1 MTSVNT
7 SPPKRRRTRGSR
19 RANENESE
27 ENDDVPSTPCPS
39 RTSKGAHLSYR
50 LGVSKQAPTPYS
62 TPFRSRNQTVCA
74 PNVKDANVK
83 RAVGKLKSKDHP
95 PKYVFFNNY
104 DCTPIPPDINVAEL
118 LKKQWYVFNVSPL
131 FNLNYNEAHLKR
143 YARRLREKLTARL
156 SDESTV
162 EYEVSYALYPN
173 LQLND
178 MDDEAIEVFV
188 L

>member
-1 MTSVNT
+1 MYF
-7 SPPKRRRTRGSR
+7 
-19 RANENESE
+19 
-27 ENDDVPSTPCPS
+27 
-39 RTSKGAHLSYR
+39 LI
-50 LGVSKQAPTPYS
+50 
-62 TPFRSRNQTVCA
+62 PFN
-74 PNVKDANVK
+74 
-83 RAVGKLKSKDHP
+83 
-95 PKYVFFNNY
+95 
-104 DCTPIPPDINVAEL
+104 CTQILPDKNFAEL

-131 FNLNYNEAHLKR
+131 FNLNHNEAHLKR

-178 MDDEAIEVFV
+178 MDDEAIEVLV